1 MAKITLRKA
10 LRIKKQLEAAL
21 KTPVQ
26 IPVVSIDIDDKRPIH
41 DLVLIE
47 NEKLVDSLAKLE
59 KLSAALMEVRE
70 KVEANNAKGVNAI
83 MSKIGHLDRMIALY
97 KPFQTAKA
105 GDVTLAETKRLR
117 KREATKSEHYYPGD
131 DTISVIGVTSQ
142 TVEENKAKLL
152 KLRKDR
158 EALEE
163 QRLALNNKDELSI
176 EIGDDVIEF
185 LTEFGI
191 I

>member
-26 IPVVSIDIDDKRPIH
+26 VPVVSIDIDDNR
-41 DLVLIE
+41 LIQNVVVAE
-47 NEKLVDSLAKLE
+47 NEKLVESLSKLE

-83 MSKIGHLDRMIALY
+83 MSQIGHLDRMIAFY

-105 GDVTLAETKRLR
+105 ADIALAESKRRR
-117 KREATKSEHYYPGD
+117 KLESTKSEHYYHGD
-131 DTISVIGVTSQ
+131 DTISVVGVTEK
-142 TVEENKAKLL
+142 TAEEFKAKLL

-158 EALEE
+158 EYLEE